1 MSNAGYGLVGITEEL
16 SDEQIDRQLAT
27 NVVGSIQ
34 LARAVTQHLRAQG
47 GGRILQLSSMGGQ
60 IAFPGMS
67 LYHASKWAVEGFYE
81 ALAQELEPFGIRT
94 TLVEPGMARTNFPTS
109 SNRRHAGGASRLRRY
124 ARGGVPPR

>member
-1 MSNAGYGLVGITEEL
+1 
-16 SDEQIDRQLAT
+16 
-27 NVVGSIQ
+27 
-34 LARAVTQHLRAQG
+34 
-47 GGRILQLSSMGGQ
+47 MGGQ

-94 TLVEPGMARTNFPTS
+94 TLVEPGMARSNFSTS
-109 SNRRHAGGASRLRRY
+109 SYRRRAGGASRLRRY